1 MDNEYKNL
9 AKYLVENDIKI
20 KQENNSLKEKDLER
34 KTSFKESLK
43 GVQEWPPKR
52 VIIKKISNK
61 EIQEMLIK
69 PLENEFKPFI
79 KE

>member
-1 MDNEYKNL
+1 MDNN
-9 AKYLVENDIKI
+9 
-20 KQENNSLKEKDLER
+20 ER

-43 GVQEWPPKR
+43 GIQEWPPKI